1 MLYIFLSNKS
11 AKKAFTL
18 AELLIVLAVLG
29 VITALTLSA
38 VIVLRPD
45 ETKISYLKFYD
56 VISEQVKVLS
66 SNSSFF
72 PTCQNNADCQDHPL
86 INTAGRVSRMGY
98 VIPNGKTK
106 LCQLMAAELTA
117 YSADT
122 IRNACSNMDGYTYAD
137 DTFYNR
143 AFHSPNGYDF
153 TISTT
158 LERTNVIEYQTDI
171 YFDVNGN
178 KGNNCIYN
186 ENTCPNPDRFKLMI
200 AATGI
205 VVPAD
210 IVGQK
215 YLQTRTNLTK
225 TKLDIPN
232 GVIAVQNFLRN
243 GLRFFTVSPC
253 VANADDEGNPDAGN
267 NAGANIN
274 PGHDIWDD
282 SNNNG
287 SGNNSNNN
295 NGGSSGGSS
304 TSNSGNTSGSDNG
317 SSSDKTPGSSS
328 SSSGNSGNSNNDDEN
343 TSSSSSGSSSGG
355 HNAEASGGVVEYRCG
370 QNINGRIINCI
381 DNAYTEVVI
390 DGIHFTTTTVYTHF
404 PVTSDLPHK
413 YGVSNA
419 ITIEMDDELW
429 SLFKSKY
436 LDKQYKESYN
446 QDRVNKY
453 VNASYANASLELA
466 MEPSESIIVVV
477 HSKNTNGN
485 KNRIDLEVINQNSLW
500 ESSTDF
506 YLAFWDMIKNGSSTA
521 KMGVFP
527 INGPFYIYGRRPI
540 IDDEYYKLS
549 SADTKLLNYL
559 NELKQFFY
567 SNKSHIIDIYAVR
580 GFWDTSVMSYFYD
593 KGYEIDQYVRFVG
606 VDVPLYD
613 DKYIYCWGENTLHIK
628 YENESPAVY
637 VDSSYK
643 YDMPNF
649 LINNLAPYI
658 NLQNNEA
665 LRRKTSSNKSMYPW
679 YSSF

>member
-1 MLYIFLSNKS
+1 MLYIFSSNKS

-45 ETKISYLKFYD
+45 ETKIRYLKFYD

-72 PTCQNNADCQDHPL
+72 PTCQNNADCRDHPL

-106 LCQLMAAELTA
+106 LCQLMAAELTV

-232 GVIAVQNFLRN
+232 GVIAVQNFLRD

-317 SSSDKTPGSSS
+317 SSSDKTSGSSS

-404 PVTSDLPHK
+404 PVTSDLPHR
-413 YGVSNA
+413 YGLTN
-419 ITIEMDDELW
+419 TLLIEMDDELW

-436 LDKQYKESYN
+436 LDKQLKESYN
-446 QDRVNKY
+446 EYRVSS
-453 VNASYANASLELA
+453 AGISIDLA
-466 MEPSESIIVVV
+466 MEPTGSVIAKYYIDENANKIY
-477 HSKNTNGN
+477 NGN
-485 KNRIDLEVINQNSLW
+485 KNSIELTVRNQNSVY
-500 ESSTDF
+500 ESSASF
-506 YLAFWDMIKNGSSTA
+506 YLAFWDMIESGSSTA
-521 KMGVFP
+521 RMAVFP
-527 INGPFYIYGRRPI
+527 VSGPFYVYGRRPM
-540 IDDEYYKLS
+540 IDDESYKLS
-549 SADTKLLNYL
+549 AADTKLLNYL
-559 NELKQFFY
+559 NELRQFFY
-567 SNKSHIIDIYAVR
+567 SNKSHIIDIDTRR
-580 GFWDTSVMSYFYD
+580 GFWNTSAMGDFYD
-593 KGYEIDQYVRFVG
+593 RAYEIDQVVRFVG
-606 VDVPLYD
+606 STAPLYD
-613 DKYIYCWGENTLHIK
+613 DKYIYCSGEASYYYKN
-628 YENESPAVY
+628 ENDGPAVY
-637 VDSSYK
+637 VDSRVK
-643 YDMPNF
+643 YSISDF
-649 LINNLAPYI
+649 LINSIDGFI

-665 LRRKTSSNKSMYPW
+665 LRRKTSSNKSMYSW

>member
-1 MLYIFLSNKS
+1 MLYIFSSNKS

-253 VANADDEGNPDAGN
+253 VANADAEGNPDAGN

-287 SGNNSNNN
+287 SGNNSNN

-404 PVTSDLPHK
+404 PVTSDLPHR
-413 YGVSNA
+413 YGLTNTL
-419 ITIEMDDELW
+419 IIEMDDELW

-436 LDKQYKESYN
+436 LDKQLKESYN
-446 QDRVNKY
+446 EYRVSS
-453 VNASYANASLELA
+453 AGISIDLA
-466 MEPSESIIVVV
+466 MEPTGSVIAKYYIDENANKIY
-477 HSKNTNGN
+477 NGN
-485 KNRIDLEVINQNSLW
+485 KNSIELSVRNQNSVY
-500 ESSTDF
+500 ESSANF
-506 YLAFWDMIKNGSSTA
+506 YLAFWDMIKSGSSTA
-521 KMGVFP
+521 RMAVFP
-527 INGPFYIYGRRPI
+527 VSGPFYVYGRRPM
-540 IDDEYYKLS
+540 IDDESYKLS
-549 SADTKLLNYL
+549 AADTKLLNYL
-559 NELKQFFY
+559 NELRQFFY
-567 SNKSHIIDIYAVR
+567 SNKSHIIDIDTRR
-580 GFWDTSVMSYFYD
+580 GFWNTSVMEDFYD
-593 KGYEIDQYVRFVG
+593 RAYEIDQYVRFVG

-613 DKYIYCWGENTLHIK
+613 DKYIYCSGEAYYYYKN
-628 YENESPAVY
+628 ENDSPAVY
-637 VDSSYK
+637 VASIVK
-643 YDMPNF
+643 YSISDF
-649 LINNLAPYI
+649 LINSIDSLI